1 MPRMSAAGSAAWA
14 RPGSAVS
21 IRVSEPRSPTNA
33 EVKTSSRAPAAR
45 SSDSTAERRFIR
57 DAHSGVTKS
66 TRSNASPVTPTRK
79 VAGAVRSGAAL
90 QQHPYDLG
98 AAGQGG

>member
-1 MPRMSAAGSAAWA
+1 MCDMVQEEPQRCGLPAGDRVVDGCDAEDVGRRIGRLG

-21 IRVSEPRSPTNA
+21 IRASEPRSPMNA

-57 DAHSGVTKS
+57 DAHSGVTKI
-66 TRSNASPVTPTRK
+66 TRSNAGPVTPTGR
-79 VAGAVRSGAAL
+79 
-90 QQHPYDLG
+90 
-98 AAGQGG
+98 